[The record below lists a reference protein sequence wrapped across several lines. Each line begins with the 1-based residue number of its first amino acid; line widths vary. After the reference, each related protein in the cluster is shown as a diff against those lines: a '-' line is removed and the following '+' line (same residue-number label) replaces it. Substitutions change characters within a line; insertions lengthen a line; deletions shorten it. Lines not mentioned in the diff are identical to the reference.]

1 MGENTQR
8 KEKVYLSFHKN
19 FVRENI
25 AYTDRRTGQQRTF
38 NQVTL
43 PSGTV
48 IDGRDVGGY
57 EFSPLYVNASKFR
70 GPDWRDVPLLAEKE
84 VWLQKS
90 VLDPEGHPVLDESGR
105 RMKDTVKV
113 MPQQIKDALSES
125 RRRWAEEHSADRGS
139 TRGRP
144 MRARRP
150 TRCAMT
156 GRHASSGRAMPG
168 R

>member
-25 AYTDRRTGQQRTF
+25 AYTDRGTGQQRTF

-70 GPDWRDVPLLAEKE
+70 KA
-84 VWLQKS
+84 
-90 VLDPEGHPVLDESGR
+90 
-105 RMKDTVKV
+105 
-113 MPQQIKDALSES
+113 
-125 RRRWAEEHSADRGS
+125 
-139 TRGRP
+139 
-144 MRARRP
+144 
-150 TRCAMT
+150 
-156 GRHASSGRAMPG
+156 ASPG
-168 R
+168 

>member
-125 RRRWAEEHSADRGS
+125 RRRWAEEHSADRGLDERAAYARQTS
-139 TRGRP
+139 DTMRHDRP
-144 MRARRP
+144 ARQQRP
-150 TRCAMT
+150 RYA
-156 GRHASSGRAMPG
+156 R
-168 R
+168 